1 MLVASCI
8 LSNAYQVW
16 LDMQKPNFWKNLG
29 FPSQE
34 AQTLMRLFPLASMQS
49 RLTTFA
55 YLCISNLLVAFRCWN
70 LEKNS
75 RFLWLPCLMFFFATG
90 ILGQA
95 LAPSVTGDA
104 FFLNLSS
111 KQWLSHDSIGFSK
124 QLQLDL
130 SQGRCY
136 SAACAANS
144 FWPWRYHPSPA
155 LLSLYHIIR
164 ACWTSYLVPVS
175 HLKCEKPIWHVTK
188 TKISAWRKWHR
199 HIGLKFH
206 GKICESHQ
214 WYPHAYRDGISPSH
228 VYIFPFTSLYS
239 NE

>member
-1 MLVASCI
+1 MPIQFQDLLPRDEHPETRDRHRRGPWTYTILFDLARMLLSLCFFMLVASCI

-104 FFLNLSS
+104 FF
-111 KQWLSHDSIGFSK
+111 
-124 QLQLDL
+124 
-130 SQGRCY
+130 
-136 SAACAANS
+136 
-144 FWPWRYHPSPA
+144 
-155 LLSLYHIIR
+155 
-164 ACWTSYLVPVS
+164 
-175 HLKCEKPIWHVTK
+175 
-188 TKISAWRKWHR
+188 
-199 HIGLKFH
+199 
-206 GKICESHQ
+206 
-214 WYPHAYRDGISPSH
+214 
-228 VYIFPFTSLYS
+228 
-239 NE
+239 